1 MSVDVDVRFANLDAL
16 RESLSGFS
24 DRRMK
29 AVVATALTRTAKGLA
44 GQWQKQID
52 TKIDQPVARTR
63 SAVRVE
69 AANAGKLSAKV
80 AVKDKASSGM
90 AQVDYLRQHE
100 YGGGRLVKKF
110 ERALINSGAMPS
122 GYMTV
127 PGNGASRDG
136 SGNVSRAIIIA
147 VISQLGRDYSPGY
160 DRTISRD
167 AARRARSQA
176 RHGRRYIVMPI
187 GHPSVSPGIYE
198 RAPGRVLRMVFAF
211 KRVVNYSR
219 KLTLQSSAP
228 GMVQEIAAAEF
239 GRALSES
246 IARLNARGA
255 G

>member
-1 MSVDVDVRFANLDAL
+1 MSVDIDVQFDGL
-16 RESLSGFS
+16 REIADSIRGFS
-24 DRRMK
+24 ERRMR
-29 AVVATALTRTAKGLA
+29 AVMATALTRTAKGLS
-44 GQWQKQID
+44 GQWQKHID
-52 TKIDQPVARTR
+52 TTLDQPVARTR
-63 SAVRVE
+63 TAVRIE
-69 AANAGKLSAKV
+69 SANAGKLSAKV
-80 AVKDKASSGM
+80 AIKDRAGSGM

-110 ERALINSGAMPS
+110 ERALINAGAMPS

-127 PGNGASRDG
+127 PGRGASRDG
-136 SGNVSRAIIIA
+136 SGNVSRGLITA
-147 VISQLGRDYSPGY
+147 VISQLGRDFTPGY

-167 AARRARSQA
+167 AERRARSQA

-198 RAPGRVLRMVFAF
+198 RAPGRVLSMVFAF
-211 KRVVNYSR
+211 KRVVSYSR

-228 GMVQEIAAAEF
+228 GMVQVIAQAEF
-239 GRALSES
+239 NRALSES